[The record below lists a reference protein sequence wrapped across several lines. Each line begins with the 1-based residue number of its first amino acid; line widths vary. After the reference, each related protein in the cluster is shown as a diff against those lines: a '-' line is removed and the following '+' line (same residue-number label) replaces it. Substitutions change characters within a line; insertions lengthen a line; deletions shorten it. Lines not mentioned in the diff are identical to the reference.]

1 MRSHVGETAPFV
13 VCPTWIG
20 HALSSCHWD
29 YLASKSLGSHALA
42 STLESFQL
50 PVAAE
55 RVQGCASSKHSKGDA
70 KVTDTLN
77 SQVFYSHRMC
87 FISGGS
93 PLQVGHVLDKHGT
106 FHIEHFISLY
116 SMNWLL
122 RLAWCEVGSS
132 FRSSSRSTPTLLRKS
147 ENGLRPLLQMRRD
160 SFVWP
165 NAWTIYDTNQREGL
179 AEDHPTSPWI
189 KRTSN
194 GFMSV

>member
-116 SMNWLL
+116 SMNE
-122 RLAWCEVGSS
+122 LASS
-132 FRSSSRSTPTLLRKS
+132 TCLVWGGF
-147 ENGLRPLLQMRRD
+147 LLQI
-160 SFVWP
+160 FIQVH
-165 NAWTIYDTNQREGL
+165 TNSVKEIRKRVKGL
-179 AEDHPTSPWI
+179 AADET
-189 KRTSN
+189 R
-194 GFMSV
+194 